1 MNPWPVFSNEEIQKV
16 SQILLS
22 GKVNY
27 WTGFEGKTFEKEFAK
42 YTDSKYGIV
51 MANGSLAL
59 ESAYKSIGLT
69 SGDEIITTP
78 RTFIAT
84 SSSAVLLGAK
94 PVFADVDLNSGCINL
109 ESIEPLINS
118 KTKAISIVHLGGW
131 PAEMEQICRIA
142 KQHDLFVIEDCSQA
156 HGAKIKSK
164 DGWKSVGSFGD
175 VATWSFCQ
183 DKIMTSGGEGGFVST
198 SNLRIR
204 DICWSLRDHGKTL
217 NAIEAQEKKIGFKWL
232 HDEIG
237 SNYRLSEIQSA
248 IGRIQLKKL
257 EKWNKIRSLN
267 AQILQFKLQNLSIVR
282 LPVIDNNIRHA
293 WYKFYCYLNPQALSS
308 QWDRNRIIKTIND
321 LGFPAF
327 SGSCSEIYLE
337 KCFKKINKNYSRLKN
352 AKELG
357 ETSLML
363 LIHPSISEEQMTKYA
378 EIVKNVLVQ
387 ATK

>member
-1 MNPWPVFSNEEIQKV
+1 
-16 SQILLS
+16 
-22 GKVNY
+22 
-27 WTGFEGKTFEKEFAK
+27 
-42 YTDSKYGIV
+42 

-94 PVFADVDLNSGCINL
+94 PVFADVDLNSGCISL

-118 KTKAISIVHLGGW
+118 KTKAISVVHLGGW
-131 PAEMEQICRIA
+131 PAEIEQICKLA
-142 KQHDLFVIEDCSQA
+142 KQHNLFVIEDCSQA

-164 DGWKSVGSFGD
+164 NGWKSVGSFGD
-175 VATWSFCQ
+175 VSTWSFCQ
-183 DKIMTSGGEGGFVST
+183 DKIMTTGGEGGFVST
-198 SNLRIR
+198 SNLSIR
-204 DICWSLRDHGKTL
+204 DICWYLKDHGKTL
-217 NAIEAQEKKIGFKWL
+217 NAIKAQEKKVGFKWL

-237 SNYRLSEIQSA
+237 SNYRLSEMQSA

-257 EKWNKIRSLN
+257 EEWNKIRSFN
-267 AQILQFKLQNLSIVR
+267 AAILKSELQNISVVR
-282 LPVIDNNIRHA
+282 LPVIDQKIRHA
-293 WYKFYCYLNPQALSS
+293 WYKFYCYLNLQALSS

-321 LGFPAF
+321 NGFPAF

-337 KCFKKINKNYSRLKN
+337 KCFKKINKNFNRLKN

-363 LIHPSISEEQMTKYA
+363 LVHPSITEEQMTKYA
-378 EIVKNVLVQ
+378 KVVKEVLVQ